1 MLKILI
7 VDDHAIVR
15 QGLRLILAE
24 GHEDA
29 TIGEAGTGEDAVQ
42 LVKDAN
48 WDVVVLDISL
58 PDVSGLEVLRTI
70 RDLRPSLPVIVLTMH
85 AEEHYAVR
93 ALRAGASGYLT
104 KETAPDK
111 LVAAIRKVAG
121 GGRYISEKLAEK
133 LVYDLGLGAKAL
145 PHEALSDREFQVMCM
160 IASGK
165 ATKEIALELGLS
177 EKTISTHRSRI
188 LEKMNMK
195 TNAELIRYAVESRL
209 VP

>member
-7 VDDHAIVR
+7 VDDHAVVR
-15 QGLRLILAE
+15 QGLRLILTE

-70 RDLRPSLPVIVLTMH
+70 RDLRPRLPVIVLTMH

-111 LVAAIRKVAG
+111 LVAAIRKVAA

-133 LVYDLGLGAKAL
+133 LIYDLGLGAKAL

>member
-7 VDDHAIVR
+7 VDDHAVVR
-15 QGLRLILAE
+15 QGLRLILTE

-70 RDLRPSLPVIVLTMH
+70 RDLRPRLPVIVLTMH

-111 LVAAIRKVAG
+111 LVAAIRKVAA

-133 LVYDLGLGAKAL
+133 LIYDLGLGAKAL

-195 TNAELIRYAVESRL
+195 TNAELIRDAVESRL